1 MHKPVQGTPKKGVLF
16 VRNSH
21 GCKVVF
27 SLIKEKIQGHYIE
40 VLQNKGEILLT
51 QIDVNQLNQA
61 KANVTLTQ
69 ELLTKAIEKANSD
82 PILAQ
87 EAIKQASN
95 EISSAL
101 TAVTQVQKTSQTEST
116 EF

>member
-1 MHKPVQGTPKKGVLF
+1 M
-16 VRNSH
+16 
-21 GCKVVF
+21 
-27 SLIKEKIQGHYIE
+27 
-40 VLQNKGEILLT
+40 T

-61 KANVTLTQ
+61 KANVALTQ

-82 PILAQ
+82 PTLAT

-101 TAVTQVQKTSQTEST
+101 TAVTQVQHTAQAQPTE
-116 EF
+116 

>member
-1 MHKPVQGTPKKGVLF
+1 M
-16 VRNSH
+16 S
-21 GCKVVF
+21 
-27 SLIKEKIQGHYIE
+27 
-40 VLQNKGEILLT
+40 

-82 PILAQ
+82 PILSQ

-101 TAVTQVQKTSQTEST
+101 TAVTQVQKST
-116 EF
+116 QVQLPE

>member
-1 MHKPVQGTPKKGVLF
+1 MQGDYI
-16 VRNSH
+16 
-21 GCKVVF
+21 KVF
-27 SLIKEKIQGHYIE
+27 KI
-40 VLQNKGEILLT
+40 KGEILVT

-61 KANVTLTQ
+61 KANVALTQ

-82 PILAQ
+82 PTFAQ

-101 TAVTQVQKTSQTEST
+101 TAVTQVQKSSQYQTTE
-116 EF
+116 

>member
-1 MHKPVQGTPKKGVLF
+1 VP
-16 VRNSH
+16 
-21 GCKVVF
+21 
-27 SLIKEKIQGHYIE
+27 
-40 VLQNKGEILLT
+40 
-51 QIDVNQLNQA
+51 QIDVNQLSQA

-87 EAIKQASN
+87 EAMKQASS

-101 TAVTQVQKTSQTEST
+101 TAVTQVQNTSKAQST
-116 EF
+116 E

>member
-1 MHKPVQGTPKKGVLF
+1 M
-16 VRNSH
+16 
-21 GCKVVF
+21 
-27 SLIKEKIQGHYIE
+27 
-40 VLQNKGEILLT
+40 T

-61 KANVTLTQ
+61 KANVSLTQ

-82 PILAQ
+82 PTLAE

-101 TAVTQVQKTSQTEST
+101 TAVTQVQKST
-116 EF
+116 QAQSSE

>member
-1 MHKPVQGTPKKGVLF
+1 M
-16 VRNSH
+16 
-21 GCKVVF
+21 
-27 SLIKEKIQGHYIE
+27 
-40 VLQNKGEILLT
+40 T

-69 ELLTKAIEKANSD
+69 DLLTKAIEKANAD

-101 TAVTQVQKTSQTEST
+101 SAVNLAQNASKAQPTE
-116 EF
+116 

>member
-1 MHKPVQGTPKKGVLF
+1 MP
-16 VRNSH
+16 
-21 GCKVVF
+21 
-27 SLIKEKIQGHYIE
+27 
-40 VLQNKGEILLT
+40 
-51 QIDVNQLNQA
+51 QIDVNQLSQA

-82 PILAQ
+82 PTLAQ

-101 TAVTQVQKTSQTEST
+101 TAVTQVQKTTQTSALE
-116 EF
+116 

>member
-1 MHKPVQGTPKKGVLF
+1 M
-16 VRNSH
+16 
-21 GCKVVF
+21 
-27 SLIKEKIQGHYIE
+27 
-40 VLQNKGEILLT
+40 T

-61 KANVTLTQ
+61 KANVSLTQ

-82 PILAQ
+82 PTLAQ

-101 TAVTQVQKTSQTEST
+101 TAVTQVQKTSQTDPV

>member
-1 MHKPVQGTPKKGVLF
+1 MVM
-16 VRNSH
+16 
-21 GCKVVF
+21 
-27 SLIKEKIQGHYIE
+27 
-40 VLQNKGEILLT
+40 T

-82 PILAQ
+82 PTLAE

-101 TAVTQVQKTSQTEST
+101 TAVTQVQKSTQAQST
-116 EF
+116 E

>member
-1 MHKPVQGTPKKGVLF
+1 MEGNYIT
-16 VRNSH
+16 
-21 GCKVVF
+21 VV
-27 SLIKEKIQGHYIE
+27 
-40 VLQNKGEILLT
+40 NTKGEIVMT

-61 KANVTLTQ
+61 KANVALTQ

-82 PILAQ
+82 PTLAQ

-101 TAVTQVQKTSQTEST
+101 SAVTQVQNTSQAQST
-116 EF
+116 E

>member
-1 MHKPVQGTPKKGVLF
+1 MRVKQKYPEYASVED
-16 VRNSH
+16 
-21 GCKVVF
+21 VVISF
-27 SLIKEKIQGHYIE
+27 NKIIMEGNYIT
-40 VLQNKGEILLT
+40 VANTKGEIIMP

-61 KANVTLTQ
+61 KANVALTQ

-82 PILAQ
+82 PTLAQ

-101 TAVTQVQKTSQTEST
+101 SAVTQVQNTSQAQST
-116 EF
+116 E

>member
-1 MHKPVQGTPKKGVLF
+1 MA
-16 VRNSH
+16 
-21 GCKVVF
+21 KVVF